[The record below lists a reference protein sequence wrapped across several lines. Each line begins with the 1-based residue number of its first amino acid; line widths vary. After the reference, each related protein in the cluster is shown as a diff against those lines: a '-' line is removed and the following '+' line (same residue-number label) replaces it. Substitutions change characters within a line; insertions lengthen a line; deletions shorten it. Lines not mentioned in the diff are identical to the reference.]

1 MRTGALCVRAA
12 VRQCIA
18 WGHVWECDIVSNRGM
33 VHTKCLGLGRPYL
46 GLQVVLDGGSTEA

>member
-1 MRTGALCVRAA
+1 VRAA

-46 GLQVVLDGGSTEA
+46 GLQVVLDGGSTEAWGQYLK